1 MDKKTFLS
9 KLYQLFPESASSG
22 QVKRKSVLDTCQEL
36 GLEDPP
42 FWILNPD
49 NRVSHGVY
57 KIPPV
62 EDLATDISDF
72 VEPVTSANL
81 TLVNRQPNPE
91 KSIAESI
98 AESLIPNVDAN
109 YVPFGNFRDIEL
121 IVKSKQFYPV
131 YITGPSG
138 NGKSSTVEQVCAK
151 HKRPMIRIN
160 LNMLSDEDQLIGSK
174 TLVDGS
180 IKIVEGPVIMAMKM
194 GIPLLLDEI
203 DAGSS
208 NALLCLQSILEGKP
222 YFFKL
227 TNEVVTPAK
236 GFNIFATANTKGKGS
251 EDGRYIG
258 TNILNEAF
266 LERFAITMEQ
276 EYPKE
281 SVEIRILTNLM
292 KSMDCFDQN
301 FAESLVK
308 WAAAVRKTF
317 DDGGIDETIS
327 TRRLTHIVRTY
338 SIFNNKKKSVQ
349 LAVNRFDNLTRDAFM
364 NLFEKISTEE
374 LVNEPKT
381 AVSEESF
388 D

>member
-22 QVKRKSVLDTCQEL
+22 QVKRKNVLDTCQEL

-57 KIPPV
+57 RIPPV
-62 EDLATDISDF
+62 EDLTTDISDF
-72 VEPVTSANL
+72 VEPVTSVNL
-81 TLVNRQPNPE
+81 TLVNRQSNPE
-91 KSIAESI
+91 ESMV
-98 AESLIPNVDAN
+98 ESLIPKVDAN

-281 SVEIRILTNLM
+281 AVEIRILSNLM

-374 LVNEPKT
+374 LVNETSTP
-381 AVSEESF
+381 VLEESF

>member
-22 QVKRKSVLDTCQEL
+22 QVKRKNVLDTCQEL

-57 KIPPV
+57 RIPPV
-62 EDLATDISDF
+62 EDLTTDISDF
-72 VEPVTSANL
+72 VEPVTSVNL

-91 KSIAESI
+91 ESM
-98 AESLIPNVDAN
+98 AESLIPKVDTN
-109 YVPFGNFRDIEL
+109 YVPFGNFKDIEL

-281 SVEIRILTNLM
+281 AVEIRILSNLM

-374 LVNEPKT
+374 LVNETSIP
-381 AVSEESF
+381 VLEESF

>member
-22 QVKRKSVLDTCQEL
+22 QVKRKNVLDTCQEL

-57 KIPPV
+57 RIPPV
-62 EDLATDISDF
+62 EDLTTDISDF
-72 VEPVTSANL
+72 VEPVTSVNL
-81 TLVNRQPNPE
+81 TLVNRQSNPE
-91 KSIAESI
+91 ESM
-98 AESLIPNVDAN
+98 AESLIPKVDAN

-281 SVEIRILTNLM
+281 AVEIRILSNLM

-374 LVNEPKT
+374 LVNETSTP
-381 AVSEESF
+381 VLEESF

>member
-57 KIPPV
+57 RIPPV
-62 EDLATDISDF
+62 EDLTTDISDF
-72 VEPVTSANL
+72 VEPVTSVNL
-81 TLVNRQPNPE
+81 TLVNRQSNPE
-91 KSIAESI
+91 ESM
-98 AESLIPNVDAN
+98 AESLIPKVDTN
-109 YVPFGNFRDIEL
+109 YVPFGNFKDIEL

-281 SVEIRILTNLM
+281 AVEIRILSNLM

-374 LVNEPKT
+374 LVNETSTP
-381 AVSEESF
+381 VLEESF